1 MKKIILIF
9 LILPSIMMAQEP
21 PKKVT
26 VIKSDQQ
33 IENFTSSLGKNELK
47 IDFLDFLIGPALTIG
62 YEKINN
68 SSSGFGTTLLLNLD
82 GNDTSEDLIRDKFA
96 LTPYY
101 RFYFLQSEDFGGYG
115 IFAEV
120 FTKFSSTEYKAYNG
134 QGSSKITNDFDIAPG
149 LAVGRKWINRK
160 GFTFELLFGVGRN
173 ILYSDDEDYSGWYS
187 ESNRTAGKVRAGVTL
202 GKRF

>member
-1 MKKIILIF
+1 MKKIILIL

-82 GNDTSEDLIRDKFA
+82 GNDTSGDLIRDKFA

>member
-1 MKKIILIF
+1 MKKIILIL
-9 LILPSIMMAQEP
+9 LILPSIIMAQEP

-26 VIKSDQQ
+26 VIKSNQQ
-33 IENFTSSLGKNELK
+33 IEDFTSSIGNNELK
-47 IDFLDFLIGPALTIG
+47 IDFLDFIIFPALTIG
-62 YEKINN
+62 YEKTNN
-68 SSSGFGTTLLLNLD
+68 SSSGFGATLFLNL
-82 GNDTSEDLIRDKFA
+82 GGKDTIGDEYSDKFA

-115 IFAEV
+115 IFAEI
-120 FTKFSSTEYKAYNG
+120 FTKFSSGEYEGYNLG
-134 QGSSKITNDFDIAPG
+134 GSIKKINYFDIAPG

-173 ILYSDDEDYSGWYS
+173 LLHNSDDEDSSG
-187 ESNRTAGKVRAGVTL
+187 RTAGTVRAGVSI